1 MKGNGEDGEIL
12 YYKRQE
18 SGVNMSGVWPLHTL
32 WNNLTNCHDKS
43 YENLTSSHFAIAP
56 TCWRPE
62 FRRLQHHSI
71 YCLFNDPVSNSGY
84 TAFSRRQSI
93 TELEMAWQKFW
104 VTTATIDRRD
114 GGRVRTLQVV
124 VAVEH
129 TNGSLNYVIIRLLGC
144 YDEPMGNTSLR
155 SEGLLCF
162 HYQQAQVWTGNCS
175 PIDTTYHPRRRE
187 SSTTQPWEHHIPII
201 YITYI
206 TYIARRTRERIRL
219 RYWATSRKVAGSI
232 PDGVIGIFH

>member
-18 SGVNMSGVWPLHTL
+18 SGVNMAGVWPHHTL
-32 WNNLTNCHDKS
+32 WNNLTNCHEKS

-56 TCWRPE
+56 TCRRPE

-84 TAFSRRQSI
+84 TAFNPRQSI

-104 VTTATIDRRD
+104 VTTPTIDRRE
-114 GGRVRTLQVV
+114 GGRVRILQVV
-124 VAVEH
+124 AAVEH

-155 SEGLLCF
+155 SERLLCF
-162 HYQQAQVWTGNCS
+162 HYQQAQVRSGNYS
-175 PIDTTYHPRRRE
+175 PIDTT
-187 SSTTQPWEHHIPII
+187 
-201 YITYI
+201 
-206 TYIARRTRERIRL
+206 
-219 RYWATSRKVAGSI
+219 
-232 PDGVIGIFH
+232 